1 MANSLRGTRP
11 RVDDF
16 TLLLAALSA
25 LGVVLVLAR
34 QIVYGVGLAG
44 DSLEYLAIAGN
55 VLAGEGL
62 TYLTGAPAT
71 LWPPLYPLLL
81 AGATLGIVA
90 PLDVAGPLNAVIFGL
105 TIFAVGH
112 YLRQRLESRFPVVWV
127 CIAIALSIP
136 LADLASSAV
145 TTPAFMLLATAAL
158 IRADTFLVEGR
169 TSSLVWAGV
178 FSALAWQTR
187 YLGVAVPVVV
197 GLTLLFQPGASLRQ
211 RVRRCAGFSL
221 LAGAPMALWLLSNRL
236 IAGVMTGHYW
246 PIEYRLPAIL
256 GDIGEGLWNGFA
268 FGLPLFHRLSSEAPA
283 LSTAAGFGLLLAAA
297 AVAASV
303 IARQKHPSLLFGGFA
318 LTYLLLLVVAL
329 AQRRTQYGF
338 EARYLTPLYISL
350 LIVAAAGLDR
360 ILSGARK
367 WTSVPSA
374 ILMLCL
380 LWVVGQT
387 AANRGGG
394 GGGDRRDS
402 TLQGVEYEYRR
413 LPRSRTGGNV
423 IDRTPESGGGREQL
437 AGWLAGV
444 ADGTYVVW
452 FEYRV
457 TNDLYDYGAA
467 LLRTS
472 SALEPVAELAD
483 GAVFKVNRNS
493 ARNYAVR
500 SDLYRSTYESIAGGG
515 HGAPA
520 ARSIFDVYFAGNT
533 LTYLKEPCAAGDV
546 RPRFFLHVVPK
557 DSADL
562 LAGGNTAERPIFD
575 NLDFSF
581 PDRGVILNGKCLAV
595 VTLPNYRINHVRTGQ
610 FVAGEGHVWD
620 ETFSAPD

>member
-1 MANSLRGTRP
+1 M
-11 RVDDF
+11 
-16 TLLLAALSA
+16 
-25 LGVVLVLAR
+25 
-34 QIVYGVGLAG
+34 
-44 DSLEYLAIAGN
+44 
-55 VLAGEGL
+55 
-62 TYLTGAPAT
+62 
-71 LWPPLYPLLL
+71 
-81 AGATLGIVA
+81 
-90 PLDVAGPLNAVIFGL
+90 
-105 TIFAVGH
+105 
-112 YLRQRLESRFPVVWV
+112 PV
-127 CIAIALSIP
+127 
-136 LADLASSAV
+136 
-145 TTPAFMLLATAAL
+145 F
-158 IRADTFLVEGR
+158 
-169 TSSLVWAGV
+169 
-178 FSALAWQTR
+178 
-187 YLGVAVPVVV
+187 V

-221 LAGAPMALWLLSNRL
+221 LAGAPMALWLLRNRL
-236 IAGVMTGHYW
+236 IAGVMTGHDW
-246 PIEYRLPAIL
+246 PGQIEVRLPAIL
-256 GDIGEGLWNGFA
+256 GDIGETLWFWLA
-268 FGLPLFHRLSSEAPA
+268 FDLPLFYRLSSEAPA

-303 IARQKHPSLLFGGFA
+303 IARQKHLPCCLFGGFA
-318 LTYLLLLVVAL
+318 LTYLLLLVAAL
-329 AQRRTQYGF
+329 AQGRTQYGF

-350 LIVAAAGLDR
+350 LVVAAAGLDR

-367 WTSVPSA
+367 RTSPSA

-380 LWVVGQT
+380 SLWVVGQT
-387 AANRGGG
+387 AANVYHIRRANADHFHVGFNRQPWANSETLRYLRANPLTGEVHSNMPHMVFLSTLTPSGGPAG
-394 GGGDRRDS
+394 SRP
-402 TLQGVEYEYRR
+402 LQGVKYRE

-437 AGWLAGV
+437 AGWLARV
-444 ADGTYVVW
+444 ADGTWVVW
-452 FEYRV
+452 FEDRA
-457 TNDLYDYGAA
+457 TNDLFDYGAA

-483 GAVFKVNRNS
+483 GAVFKVN
-493 ARNYAVR
+493 RNYAVR

-533 LTYLKEPCAAGDV
+533 LAYLKEPCAAGDI
-546 RPRFFLHVVPK
+546 RPRFFLHVVPE

-595 VTLPNYRINHVRTGQ
+595 VMLPNYRINHVRTGQ

>member
-236 IAGVMTGHYW
+236 IAGVMTGHDW

-297 AVAASV
+297 AASV

-329 AQRRTQYGF
+329 AQGRTQYGF
-338 EARYLTPLYISL
+338 EARYLTPLYISFADRRRGRAGPDSQRRAQADECP
-350 LIVAAAGLDR
+350 VRHPDAASPLGRGPDCGQRLPYKASQRRSLPRRLQPATLGQFR
-360 ILSGARK
+360 NAAIPPRQSPHRR
-367 WTSVPSA
+367 SA
-374 ILMLCL
+374 QQHAPHGVSQYSYPLE
-380 LWVVGQT
+380 
-387 AANRGGG
+387 
-394 GGGDRRDS
+394 GDRRD
-402 TLQGVEYEYRR
+402 L
-413 LPRSRTGGNV
+413 
-423 IDRTPESGGGREQL
+423 
-437 AGWLAGV
+437 
-444 ADGTYVVW
+444 
-452 FEYRV
+452 
-457 TNDLYDYGAA
+457 DL
-467 LLRTS
+467 
-472 SALEPVAELAD
+472 
-483 GAVFKVNRNS
+483 
-493 ARNYAVR
+493 
-500 SDLYRSTYESIAGGG
+500 
-515 HGAPA
+515 
-520 ARSIFDVYFAGNT
+520 ARSEIS
-533 LTYLKEPCAAGDV
+533 E
-546 RPRFFLHVVPK
+546 
-557 DSADL
+557 
-562 LAGGNTAERPIFD
+562 
-575 NLDFSF
+575 
-581 PDRGVILNGKCLAV
+581 
-595 VTLPNYRINHVRTGQ
+595 VT
-610 FVAGEGHVWD
+610 
-620 ETFSAPD
+620 

>member
-1 MANSLRGTRP
+1 M
-11 RVDDF
+11 
-16 TLLLAALSA
+16 
-25 LGVVLVLAR
+25 
-34 QIVYGVGLAG
+34 
-44 DSLEYLAIAGN
+44 
-55 VLAGEGL
+55 
-62 TYLTGAPAT
+62 
-71 LWPPLYPLLL
+71 
-81 AGATLGIVA
+81 
-90 PLDVAGPLNAVIFGL
+90 
-105 TIFAVGH
+105 GH

-136 LADLASSAV
+136 LADLASWAAAS
-145 TTPAFMLLATAAL
+145 PAFMLLATAAL

-187 YLGVAVPVVV
+187 YLGVAVPVFV

-221 LAGAPMALWLLSNRL
+221 LAGAPMALWLLRNRL
-236 IAGVMTGHYW
+236 IAGVMTGHDW
-246 PIEYRLPAIL
+246 PGQIEVRLPAIL
-256 GDIGEGLWNGFA
+256 GDIGETLWFWLA
-268 FGLPLFHRLSSEAPA
+268 FDLPLFYRLSSEAPA

-303 IARQKHPSLLFGGFA
+303 IARQKHLPCCLFGGFA
-318 LTYLLLLVVAL
+318 LTYLLLLVAAL
-329 AQRRTQYGF
+329 AQGRTQYGF

-350 LIVAAAGLDR
+350 LVVAAAGLDR

-367 WTSVPSA
+367 RTSPSA

-380 LWVVGQT
+380 SLWVVGQT
-387 AANRGGG
+387 AANVYHIRRANADHFHVGFNRQPWANSETLRYLRANPLTGEVHSNMPHMVFLSTLTPSGGPAG
-394 GGGDRRDS
+394 SRP
-402 TLQGVEYEYRR
+402 LQGVKYRE

-437 AGWLAGV
+437 AGWLARV
-444 ADGTYVVW
+444 ADGTWVVW
-452 FEYRV
+452 FEDRA
-457 TNDLYDYGAA
+457 TNDLFDYGAA

-483 GAVFKVNRNS
+483 GAVFKVN
-493 ARNYAVR
+493 RNYAVR

-533 LTYLKEPCAAGDV
+533 LTYLKEPCAAGNV
-546 RPRFFLHVVPK
+546 RARFFLHVVPK

-562 LAGGNTAERPIFD
+562 LAGVNTAERPIFD

-581 PDRGVILNGKCLAV
+581 PDRGVILNGRCLAV